1 MARHKAHAAALM
13 EARVILSTAQ
23 DLRRKSKQEAVVATV
38 AIANNMASRWQ
49 SFRTG
54 TLKTFL
60 AGILYVVSLPAVRN
74 WLMNLLV
81 GKRKKHQQVI
91 DVDVKK

>member
-1 MARHKAHAAALM
+1 MGKLKNAAITA
-13 EARVILSTAQ
+13 VILSTAK
-23 DLRRKSKQEAVVATV
+23 DLRRKRKADAAVAG
-38 AIANNMASRWQ
+38 AIANNMGSRWQ

-81 GKRKKHQQVI
+81 GKRKKDQQVI
-91 DVDVKK
+91 DVDAKK

>member
-1 MARHKAHAAALM
+1 MLCARPLMHVAKNQRKRRRKKAAA
-13 EARVILSTAQ
+13 I
-23 DLRRKSKQEAVVATV
+23 TV

-60 AGILYVVSLPAVRN
+60 AGILYVVSLPVVRN

-81 GKRKKHQQVI
+81 GKRKKNQQVI
-91 DVDVKK
+91 DVDAKK

>member
-1 MARHKAHAAALM
+1 MGTVAKCLRG
-13 EARVILSTAQ
+13 
-23 DLRRKSKQEAVVATV
+23 RRKKKGVAATV
-38 AIANNMASRWQ
+38 AIASNMASRWQ

-54 TLKTFL
+54 TFKTFL

-81 GKRKKHQQVI
+81 GKRKKDQHVI
-91 DVDVKK
+91 DVDAKK